1 MSEGIEMTSYLKEL
15 KGKFFEGEVRP
26 FIEHSLEVI
35 QNEWENK
42 NVFIIEAP
50 TGYGKSTISACLSK
64 YSVEEEMKCVISYP
78 LRSLLED
85 QHSKF
90 SKVFPEDKIGRRY
103 MHEQESRYLIRPVTL
118 TTVDTL
124 SLTLFGIPPEDLDK
138 VMRGWDGTSI
148 GSMGHYLFSWSS
160 VLLSN
165 LILDEVH
172 LVADSTK
179 SLNFL
184 IALERIAIDSETK
197 LILMSATIPK
207 SLKEVLRRGIEEK
220 VELIEFKK
228 DSDEKFLNE
237 RREKKYEVCIKK
249 LNERNK
255 FEEMKNWIEDADG
268 FKRRIVVFNTVKD
281 AIDFYDLVSE
291 NYGNVI
297 LLHSRFSMEDRGN
310 KVNEMRKAIGKKE
323 YLVISTQVIEAG
335 VDVSSDLFITEI
347 APPNSL
353 IQRLGRFL
361 RYDNEKEGQIY
372 IWYEDLPREDQEKY
386 KVYDLDLVNR
396 TLEKL
401 KLLKKMGNI
410 GNGFFHDHEKYKKL
424 LDGVYSKKDFSV
436 EEREVN
442 SLVKIMLNLRW
453 GSIEAVRKF
462 LDLEGSFVREGLLVP
477 VIQKDAVNNVSSV
490 SDVYDKIIPV
500 SVRTFTGRFSKR
512 ICGVIYSK
520 DGEIEKVED
529 RKIRVP
535 SRVEGLMRYV
545 IGKRN
550 FIAFLVDCEYDSSRG
565 LILGDENK

>member
-1 MSEGIEMTSYLKEL
+1 MSEDIEMTSYLEEL

-26 FIEHSLEVI
+26 FIEHSLKVI

-184 IALERIAIDSETK
+184 MALERIAIDSETK
-197 LILMSATIPK
+197 LILMSATIPE
-207 SLKEVLRRGIEEK
+207 SLKRVLRRDTGEK
-220 VELIEFKK
+220 VELIEFKE
-228 DSDEKFLNE
+228 DSDKEFINE
-237 RREKKYEVCIKK
+237 RRGKKYDVHIEK
-249 LNERNK
+249 LDEENK
-255 FEEMKNWIEDADG
+255 FVVMMNWMEENTDD

-281 AIDFYDLVSE
+281 AVDFYNLVSK
-291 NYGNVI
+291 NYENVI
-297 LLHSRFSMEDRGN
+297 LLHSRFSMEDRAN
-310 KVNEMRKAIGKKE
+310 KVNEMRKVIGEEE

-361 RYDNEKEGQIY
+361 RYDNEEEGRIY
-372 IWYEDLPREDQEKY
+372 IWYEDLPREDQERY

-401 KLLKKMGNI
+401 KEMGNI
-410 GNGFFHDHEKYKKL
+410 GNGFFHDHEKYKRL
-424 LDGVYSKKDFSV
+424 LDGVYREEDFSV

-477 VIQKDAVNNVSSV
+477 VIQKDVINDVSSV

-500 SVRTFTGRFSKR
+500 SVRAFTGRFSKR
-512 ICGVIYSK
+512 VCGAIYSK

-529 RKIRVP
+529 RKIRLP
-535 SRVEGLMRYV
+535 SKVEGLMRYV

-565 LILGDENK
+565 LMLCDENK